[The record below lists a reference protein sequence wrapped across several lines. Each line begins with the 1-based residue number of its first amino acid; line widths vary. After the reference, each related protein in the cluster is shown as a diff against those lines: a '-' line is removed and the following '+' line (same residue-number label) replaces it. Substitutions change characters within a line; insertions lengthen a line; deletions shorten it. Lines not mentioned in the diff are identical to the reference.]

1 MIELYDEQK
10 QALSKMHHECI
21 LVGGTGSGKTLTSLS
36 FYKQNYSNLK
46 LYIITTAKKR
56 NTGDWLKEASL
67 VGVIPEKVDSWNNI
81 QKYLSVSGAF
91 VIFDE
96 AHQGGMGVW
105 ADSFVKI
112 AKKNKWVI
120 LSATPADN
128 YNDLRSVFIARGF
141 FKNKTQFN
149 REHVIFNPH
158 VNFPQIDRYIN
169 TGILERYRRMTY
181 VDMNIERHTTQ
192 HHERIRVDY
201 DKQQYKEVVINRKN
215 PFNNYE
221 PIQNA
226 SEYCYTLRRIV
237 NSDMSR
243 IFELNRIYLLNP
255 KIVVYYN
262 FDYELDM
269 LRDYATSNNIPF
281 GELNGHKHDD
291 IPKTDTWLYFVHY
304 YHSEAWNCIETDTMV
319 FFSQSYSYRTMIQAA
334 GRIDRL
340 NTKFNDL
347 SYYHLIS
354 GSSIDQAILRA
365 LSKKKKFNESRF
377 IKIGGIDDKKERAAS
392 NPSTYNRQRHW

>member
-36 FYKQNYSNLK
+36 FYKEKYSNLK

-56 NTGDWLKEASL
+56 NTGDWIKEASL

-81 QKYLSVSGAF
+81 QKYLGVSGAF

-112 AKKNKWVI
+112 AKKNTWII

-169 TGILERYRRMTY
+169 
-181 VDMNIERHTTQ
+181 
-192 HHERIRVDY
+192 
-201 DKQQYKEVVINRKN
+201 
-215 PFNNYE
+215 
-221 PIQNA
+221 
-226 SEYCYTLRRIV
+226 
-237 NSDMSR
+237 SDMSR

-269 LRDYATSNNIPF
+269 LRDYATNNNIPF
-281 GELNGHKHDD
+281 GELNGHKHDN

>member
-1 MIELYDEQK
+1 MIELYEEQK
-10 QALSKMHHECI
+10 KALASMHPECI

-36 FYKQNYSNLK
+36 FYKEKYSHLK

-56 NTGDWLKEASL
+56 NTSDWIKEAAL
-67 VGVIPEKVDSWNNI
+67 IGVIPEKVDSWNNI
-81 QKYLSVSGAF
+81 QKYLNVHDSF

-105 ADSFVKI
+105 ADTFVKI
-112 AKKNKWVI
+112 AKKNTWII

-149 REHVIFNPH
+149 REHVVFNPH

-169 TGILERYRRMTY
+169 TGVLERYRRMTY
-181 VDMNIERHTTQ
+181 VDMNVERHTKQ

-201 DKQQYKEVVINRKN
+201 DKQLYKDVVMDRKN
-215 PFNNYE
+215 PFNDFK

-243 IFELNRIYLLNP
+243 I
-255 KIVVYYN
+255 VVYYN

-269 LRDYATSNNIPF
+269 LRNYANENDIPF

-291 IPKTDTWLYFVHY
+291 IPNTTTWLYFVHY
-304 YHSEAWNCIETDTMV
+304 YHSEAWNCVETDTMV

-347 SYYHLIS
+347 TYYHLIS

-365 LSKKKKFNESRF
+365 LSRKKKFNESRF
-377 IKIGGIDDKKERAAS
+377 IKIGGIDDKKERS
-392 NPSTYNRQRHW
+392 SCNSSTYNRQRHW